1 MSVVVITEQIME
13 RTTHVLAENGGAAL
27 FIDYGEDFAQADTL
41 RGLQRHAMVSWLAEP
56 GEVDLSCDVD
66 FAQLKEVVK
75 KSGSARGVLAHGPVT
90 QGEFLS
96 AMGIEVRL
104 GALLDSPSIT
114 DKQAMLLY
122 DSYRRLTDPE
132 QMGRKYKALAVVGKS
147 HQGPAVGF

>member
-1 MSVVVITEQIME
+1 ME
-13 RTTHVLAENGGAAL
+13 RTTRRLDEHGGAAL
-27 FIDYGEDFAQADTL
+27 FIDYGEDYPQPDTL

-56 GEVDLSCDVD
+56 GEVDLSADVD
-66 FAQLKEVVK
+66 FAQMKETVNRT
-75 KSGSARGVLAHGPVT
+75 GSEGVRTHGPIT
-90 QGEFLS
+90 QGTFLS

-104 GALLDSPSIT
+104 GALLDSPAIT

-147 HQGPAVGF
+147 HQGPAIGFS